1 MWILVF
7 RFFFHHFCKRILH
20 KQQVLRVLHL
30 LSSSVILLLL
40 LNRETLTGLVH
51 QQIRRPRKRDILTK
65 EVFQRD
71 WGPLAREVVAGML
84 PKQNPGQAQLLCVL
98 KMAPNEAAE
107 EKQMSSRNPQPGH
120 LQEPPTW
127 PPEKKAGVKFTGS
140 PHFSTV
146 GLSRE
151 NITPSTSFLYSPAWS
166 HTPSQRV
173 SARES
178 QTGRWPEGAS
188 GSPAFRKCLSSHLQ
202 EREGRAGLLFPT
214 TEDRSHTALTQTA

>member
-1 MWILVF
+1 M
-7 RFFFHHFCKRILH
+7 
-20 KQQVLRVLHL
+20 HL